1 MHSWK
6 LLFEQNIQ
14 YNQAIWLFLNDNK
27 AKYSLHKMFKYPK
40 QSAVAPVLFEVLL
53 SSPSLLFQA
62 LPYLPLLFLLF
73 HHPPA
78 VVLQEDVQLLPEL
91 LLPGLLGAAQGTA
104 GGVRVAVQHELQVL
118 DTPAGAKCG

>member
-6 LLFEQNIQ
+6 QFERNFK
-14 YNQAIWLFLNDNK
+14 YNQGIWLFLNDNK

-40 QSAVAPVLFEVLL
+40 HSAVAPLLFEVLL
-53 SSPSLLFQA
+53 SYPSLLSQA
-62 LPYLPLLFLLF
+62 LSYFPLLLLLF
-73 HHPPA
+73 HHPPT

-91 LLPGLLGAAQGTA
+91 LLPGLLGAAQGAA

-118 DTPAGAKCG
+118 DTPAGAKCE